1 MNVYDDPVG
10 TYRQLIEWQ
19 GYSAGRSSYQMDG
32 TCGLCQSA
40 NLLTMAG
47 VPTTEND
54 IIAAALQCS
63 QNVRDIMDMENPD
76 IAAYETYDELLQA
89 IRRSMGLLPAGR

>member
-1 MNVYDDPVG
+1 MKVYDDPVG

-47 VPTTEND
+47 
-54 IIAAALQCS
+54 
-63 QNVRDIMDMENPD
+63 
-76 IAAYETYDELLQA
+76 
-89 IRRSMGLLPAGR
+89 